1 MKKTLVIIPAREGS
15 KGIKNKNIKILNGKP
30 LIYYTINEAKK
41 LFPNSSI
48 HISTDSLKVKSISEE
63 LNLNIP
69 FLRPKELCTDKSNIR
84 DVILYSLKYFKSK
97 NMFFDN
103 ILLLQPTSPL
113 RKAIHIK
120 NAMELYNDKLDM
132 VVSVTKTSSNP
143 YFVLFEENKDGFL
156 VNCKKGNYTSR
167 QDVPDVWE
175 YNGAIYLINT
185 KSLLNKQI
193 HNFSNIKKYVMSSE
207 YSIDIDDEIDF
218 ELCKILLKK
227 NNLNIN

>member
-1 MKKTLVIIPAREGS
+1 
-15 KGIKNKNIKILNGKP
+15 
-30 LIYYTINEAKK
+30 
-41 LFPNSSI
+41 
-48 HISTDSLKVKSISEE
+48 
-63 LNLNIP
+63 
-69 FLRPKELCTDKSNIR
+69 
-84 DVILYSLKYFKSK
+84 
-97 NMFFDN
+97 
-103 ILLLQPTSPL
+103 
-113 RKAIHIK
+113 
-120 NAMELYNDKLDM
+120 M

-156 VNCKKGNYTSR
+156 VNCKKGNYNRR

-227 NNLNIN
+227 NNFN